1 LLLIDVFFFIC
12 LFKQKLYICPHK
24 LLSEMSYTF
33 AQTLEEANEFL
44 RENPAVLVFFS
55 DESCNVG
62 DALSPKLQDM
72 MKENFP
78 EMNFLEIN
86 VQMLPEARGY
96 YNVFVIPTVLVY
108 FDGRE
113 TIRQARHISVPK
125 MAKDINRVYEIMF
138 E

>member
-1 LLLIDVFFFIC
+1 
-12 LFKQKLYICPHK
+12 
-24 LLSEMSYTF
+24 MSYTF

>member
-1 LLLIDVFFFIC
+1 
-12 LFKQKLYICPHK
+12 
-24 LLSEMSYTF
+24 MRYTF

-62 DALSPKLQDM
+62 DALSPKLQAM
-72 MKENFP
+72 MQEEFP
-78 EMNFLEIN
+78 EMQFLEIN

-125 MAKDINRVYEIMF
+125 LAMEIERVYDIMF
-138 E
+138 S